1 MADNYLERQY
11 ELLQARKAQ
20 MAKRKQAEAKK
31 RARER
36 EKARAAELAAKAT
49 PPAAGLDSN
58 PDGAVE

>member
-20 MAKRKQAEAKK
+20 LVKKKAAEAKK

-36 EKARAAELAAKAT
+36 EKAKALADAT
-49 PPAAGLDSN
+49 TAPGSTETHP
-58 PDGAVE
+58 

>member
-20 MAKRKQAEAKK
+20 LAKRKQAEAKK

-36 EKARAAELAAKAT
+36 EKARLAAEQQQSAKPSDA
-49 PPAAGLDSN
+49 
-58 PDGAVE
+58 E

>member
-20 MAKRKQAEAKK
+20 IAKRKLAAAKK

-36 EKARAAELAAKAT
+36 AKAQTTETT
-49 PPAAGLDSN
+49 PRESSDSS
-58 PDGAVE
+58 AQ